1 MSNFFLWNLILVIP
15 WFPRGSVSLGGH
27 IMNTLKNAILFVAAA
42 LLATSPAV
50 ADQAGEREFMVACAV
65 CHGESAMGDGP
76 LAGLLNIHTPSL
88 VQLAQQN
95 DGVFPLEAVLAT
107 IDGRDGVRAHGSSMP
122 IWGDRYQ
129 SSATSERGE
138 ATDMVA
144 RGRMLSLVYYL
155 RSVQQ

>member
-1 MSNFFLWNLILVIP
+1 
-15 WFPRGSVSLGGH
+15 
-27 IMNTLKNAILFVAAA
+27 MNTWKKGKFVIAAA
-42 LLATSPAV
+42 VLATSPAF

-76 LAGLLNIHTPSL
+76 LASLLNIHTPSL

-138 ATDMVA
+138 TSEMVA

-155 RSVQQ
+155 QSVQQ